1 MSPPQDTQPRE
12 AGKTTGL
19 LKYYVL
25 WFFIA
30 WIGLWWICR
39 ERHESIIVYGG
50 PFERHFREDL
60 YYPQEKIEAW
70 FKANIPT
77 GSSKA
82 DADRILTPSFSRSLS
97 SGSEVTV
104 DSHSS
109 MGGSPH
115 LKIRLIFD
123 SGGKFQGVKV
133 TQHWAYL

>member
-60 YYPQEKIEAW
+60 YYPRRRSRRGSRLTSRPEARRQMPIG
-70 FKANIPT
+70 F
-77 GSSKA
+77 
-82 DADRILTPSFSRSLS
+82 
-97 SGSEVTV
+97 
-104 DSHSS
+104 
-109 MGGSPH
+109 
-115 LKIRLIFD
+115 
-123 SGGKFQGVKV
+123 
-133 TQHWAYL
+133 